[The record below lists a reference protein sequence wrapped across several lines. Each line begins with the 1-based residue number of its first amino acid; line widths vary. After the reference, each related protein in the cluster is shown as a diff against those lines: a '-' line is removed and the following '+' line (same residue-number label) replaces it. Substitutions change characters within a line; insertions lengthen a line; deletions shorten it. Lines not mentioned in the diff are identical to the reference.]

1 MLTAA
6 QRLIERAAWMEV
18 FPRLS
23 IVSAVVGFTPLGEG
37 LTDAVDPRGH

>member
-1 MLTAA
+1 
-6 QRLIERAAWMEV
+6 LIERAAWMEV

-37 LTDAVDPRGH
+37 LTDAVDPRGR